1 MWIIEYVYRNQKV
14 MMFII
19 LLVTWGELSAQSQAT
34 NDDSSSVSTWKIGVV
49 SGITVGAFLIGHVY
63 LNNLWWKGK
72 PSDFHINSTT
82 DYTYAL
88 GADKMGHLTFAYAAT
103 TVYAD
108 AFRWCGMDSSS
119 AVWSGAG
126 VAMAYQTYIE
136 IRDGFSADYGFSW
149 GDVAA
154 NTIGAALP
162 VVQHYAPIIR
172 PLELQLSFWP
182 SDAYREGAYN
192 SIIDDYTSTTHW
204 LAMSIVD
211 WMPGSWQRAYP
222 PWLGI
227 AIGHSVEN
235 LNGLGGGNHVV
246 YLSLDWNLARIPR
259 LAPWL
264 QSLLRIMHLYHLPAP
279 AVKIYPTV
287 TWYGLRF

>member
-1 MWIIEYVYRNQKV
+1 
-14 MMFII
+14 
-19 LLVTWGELSAQSQAT
+19 
-34 NDDSSSVSTWKIGVV
+34 
-49 SGITVGAFLIGHVY
+49 
-63 LNNLWWKGK
+63 
-72 PSDFHINSTT
+72 
-82 DYTYAL
+82 
-88 GADKMGHLTFAYAAT
+88 MGHGTFAYAVT

-108 AFRWCGMDSSS
+108 LFHWSGMDSTAS
-119 AVWSGAG
+119 VWSGAG

-154 NTIGAALP
+154 NTMGATLP
-162 VVQHYAPIIR
+162 VIKHYAPALR
-172 PLELQLSFWP
+172 PIDLQLSFWP
-182 SDAYREGAYN
+182 SDSYKAGEYN

-204 LAMSIVD
+204 LAVSVVD
-211 WMPGSWQRAYP
+211 WMPDSWQRIYP
-222 PWLGI
+222 PWLGV

-235 LNGLGGGNHVV
+235 LKGQGGGNHAV

-259 LAPWL
+259 IAPWL
-264 QSLLRIMHLYHLPAP
+264 QSVLRILHLYHLPAP